1 MAGYDVNQ
9 VIEVVEMLS
18 HSQGFYGRLLN
29 RIKDMEENEPDK
41 FDRFKTIVEDQHFAD
56 PVDIVFFS
64 LKLDSRNL
72 QVLL

>member
-29 RIKDMEENEPDK
+29 RIKEMEEYEQEN
-41 FDRFKTIVEDQHFAD
+41 FDQFKSIVEGQYFTD
-56 PVDIVFFS
+56 PVDVVLFFET
-64 LKLDSRNL
+64 
-72 QVLL
+72 